1 MRSRHRI
8 SLQNCAAEERPYEK
22 CELAGPEAL
31 ADAELVAVLLRT
43 GSSGESSVELA
54 RRVLKNAQ
62 PPGLPGLLHY
72 SLPQLMEMR
81 GIGRVKGIEL
91 LCAGEISKRIWRS
104 MANAGEAVFDRPDR
118 IAGFYMENMRHLEQ
132 EELHLML
139 LNNRNMLLR
148 DRTLFRG
155 TVNCSLASTREI
167 FREALRGGAVNLV
180 LVHNHPSGDP
190 SPSDEDLALTEKVR
204 YGAALLDIC
213 LVDHLIIGDQV
224 YYSFRERGLIG

>member
-1 MRSRHRI
+1 MRRRHRI
-8 SLQNCAAEERPYEK
+8 RLQNCAAEERPYEK

-104 MANAGEAVFDRPDR
+104 MANAGEAVFDR
-118 IAGFYMENMRHLEQ
+118 I
-132 EELHLML
+132 
-139 LNNRNMLLR
+139 
-148 DRTLFRG
+148 
-155 TVNCSLASTREI
+155 CW
-167 FREALRGGAVNLV
+167 
-180 LVHNHPSGDP
+180 
-190 SPSDEDLALTEKVR
+190 LTSCR
-204 YGAALLDIC
+204 AMM
-213 LVDHLIIGDQV
+213 
-224 YYSFRERGLIG
+224 SGLISFIAPAT